1 MYVCVWEREKEIESL
16 HTQCYFLGAMQ
27 KCLVFLTLLM
37 TIAMLLFA
45 YGEEYLVIFIFLK
58 GKKAFPFTALN
69 YWWELQA

>member
-1 MYVCVWEREKEIESL
+1 
-16 HTQCYFLGAMQ
+16 
-27 KCLVFLTLLM
+27 M

-45 YGEEYLVIFIFLK
+45 YGEEYLVIFIFFK